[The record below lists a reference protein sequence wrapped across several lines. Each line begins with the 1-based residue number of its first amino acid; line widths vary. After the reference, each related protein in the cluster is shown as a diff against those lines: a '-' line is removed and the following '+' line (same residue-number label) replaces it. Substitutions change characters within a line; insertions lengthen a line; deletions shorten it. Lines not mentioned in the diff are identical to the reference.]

1 MQARRGRDLRSST
14 PAPNR
19 ESVRA
24 ILQLIDVLRFI
35 NEESIASVLDQPS
48 EELVQYISPQGLAD
62 TFLTSGPK
70 STSRTHRHPIS
81 AAEA

>member
-1 MQARRGRDLRSST
+1 MSST

-35 NEESIASVLDQPS
+35 NEESLASVLDQPS
-48 EELVQYISPQGLAD
+48 EELLQYISPQGLCRQPGHEAD

-70 STSRTHRHPIS
+70 ST
-81 AAEA
+81 